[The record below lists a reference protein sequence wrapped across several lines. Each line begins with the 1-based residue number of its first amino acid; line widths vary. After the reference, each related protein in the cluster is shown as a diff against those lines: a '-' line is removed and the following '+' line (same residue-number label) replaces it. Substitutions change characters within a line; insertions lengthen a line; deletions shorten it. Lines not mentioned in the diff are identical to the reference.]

1 MKKRLLQKILGF
13 ITKKIVGKYQPKVVA
28 ITGSVGKT
36 STKNAIS
43 LLLKKYFTLW
53 ETSGNLNTE
62 FGVPLTFIGKKEG
75 GGSSIW
81 EWIKIII
88 SGIGLILKKKKDY
101 PEVVVVE
108 MGADKPGDI
117 SYLTGLVRPSIGV
130 VTMIGK
136 TPVHIENYESLEELT
151 NEKSKIVEVLEKD
164 GYAILNFDD
173 PLIKKMGEKINAK
186 VIYFGF
192 SEGADVRIE
201 DFTTGIKGTSFKCN
215 TQQIYLPYCL
225 GKPFVYSVAASFA
238 CGIALGLDLKKA
250 GDIFKDLKP
259 EKGRMNL
266 IRTND
271 YFILDDSYNAS
282 PASTK
287 SALETL
293 RDLPGKRRIAVL
305 GDMKELGEESL
316 RSHKEIGELAS
327 QVCDFFITVG
337 DLASEMNASN
347 YKTNKEA
354 VEKIKSILRPGDLIL
369 VKGSRSMKMEEIV
382 EEIDDY

>member
-53 ETSGNLNTE
+53 ETFGNLNTE

-215 TQQIYLPYCL
+215 NQKIYLPYCL

-266 IRTND
+266 IKTND

-316 RSHKEIGELAS
+316 QSHKEIGELAS

>member
-316 RSHKEIGELAS
+316 QSHKEIGELAS